1 MAKLSIE
8 STIKEL
14 LENKEVK
21 KFLEDMVPGITKNPL
36 LTLAKNKKLKEVVDK
51 LDDLID
57 DKMIDKLI
65 KFLEDLKDDEK

>member
-1 MAKLSIE
+1 MAKLTIE

-21 KFLEDMVPGITKNPL
+21 NFLEDLVPGLTKNPL
-36 LTLAKNKKLKEVVDK
+36 LVLAKNKKLKEVIDK

-57 DKMIDKLI
+57 DEMIDKLI
-65 KFLEDLKDDEK
+65 KFLKELKDND

>member
-1 MAKLSIE
+1 MAKLTIE

-21 KFLEDMVPGITKNPL
+21 KFLEDLVPGITKNPL
-36 LTLAKNKKLKEVVDK
+36 LVLAKNKKLKEDVDK

-57 DKMIDKLI
+57 DEMIDKLI
-65 KFLEDLKDDEK
+65 NFLKELKDND

>member
-1 MAKLSIE
+1 MAKLTIE

-21 KFLEDMVPGITKNPL
+21 NFLEDLVPGLTKNPL
-36 LTLAKNKKLKEVVDK
+36 LALAKNKKLKEVTDK

-57 DKMIDKLI
+57 DEMIDKLI
-65 KFLEDLKDDEK
+65 KFLEDLKD

>member
-1 MAKLSIE
+1 MAKLTIE

-21 KFLEDMVPGITKNPL
+21 NFLEDLVPGLTKNPL
-36 LTLAKNKKLKEVVDK
+36 LVLAKNKKLKEGVDK

-57 DKMIDKLI
+57 DAMIDKLI
-65 KFLEDLKDDEK
+65 NFLKELKDND